1 MTPLLLLPFPYH
13 PNHRGTET
21 AKDWETD
28 FNYREILGRYVSNMK
43 LPGRVHSGF
52 ATVAAS
58 LWPGIKEAL
67 HSLVKDQSSGTAIK
81 HVYVAG
87 HSLGAA
93 VSTLIA
99 YRAQVRGHAGH
110 AVWDTIHRLCQTVT
124 VSSNAFALARSAK
137 PHHNEEVGIA
147 DTPQRHL
154 RTSARHNTKQP
165 AAEAQPE
172 QWMPVICMLLSWPG
186 SDGRNLASARECL

>member
-1 MTPLLLLPFPYH
+1 M
-13 PNHRGTET
+13 
-21 AKDWETD
+21 
-28 FNYREILGRYVSNMK
+28 
-43 LPGRVHSGF
+43 LPGRVHQGF